1 MEPSPGPW
9 ISALRHSH
17 GRLQAG
23 VEPLGLAQLER
34 RSYASEWS
42 IAQVLSHLG
51 SQAEIFGLFLDAGLT
66 GQDPPGREEFAP
78 IWDSWN
84 AKDPQAQASDALRAD
99 EATLERFESLDAD
112 GQARLHLKVFGMELG
127 ATGLARMRV
136 GEHAI
141 HTWDVL
147 VALDPSAT
155 VAPDAV
161 ALLIDTLDQLAARA
175 GKPDGKRRRVRVST
189 TDPDRQFIL
198 ETGEAVTLTPSDG
211 EVTAEPRDSEQG
223 LSELRLPA
231 EAFVRLVYGRMNAA
245 HTPPAEVAGV
255 DLDEL
260 RQIFP
265 GFLSI
270 APRRRAGSRRAAPDD
285 DGDVQVGRAGHPRGQ
300 AAGGE
305 GRIGPR
311 GLALA
316 GLDEQV
322 PAGRQPPRRTGGD
335 AAQHGEAVRT
345 AVEGRPRLVLP
356 GFGREEADLPG
367 GHVGHVGGQ
376 HRDPAPQRGGQR
388 LVQVTLVDV
397 ASR

>member
-1 MEPSPGPW
+1 MEQSPGPW
-9 ISALRHSH
+9 IGALRHSH
-17 GRLQAG
+17 DRLQAG

-66 GQDPPGREEFAP
+66 DQDPPGREEFGP
-78 IWDSWN
+78 IWDRWN
-84 AKDPQAQASDALRAD
+84 GKDPQAQASDALRAD

-112 GQARLHLKVFGMELG
+112 EQARLHLSVFGLELG
-127 ATGLARMRV
+127 TTGLARMRL

-175 GKPDGKRRRVRVST
+175 GKPDGKQRRIRVTT

-198 ETGEAVTLTPSDG
+198 ETGEAVALTPSGG
-211 EVTAEPRDSEQG
+211 EVAPEPG

-231 EAFVRLVYGRMNAA
+231 EAFVRLVYGRMDEA
-245 HTPPAEVAGV
+245 HTPPIESAGV

-260 RQIFP
+260 RQVFP
-265 GFLSI
+265 GF
-270 APRRRAGSRRAAPDD
+270 
-285 DGDVQVGRAGHPRGQ
+285 
-300 AAGGE
+300 
-305 GRIGPR
+305 
-311 GLALA
+311 
-316 GLDEQV
+316 
-322 PAGRQPPRRTGGD
+322 
-335 AAQHGEAVRT
+335 
-345 AVEGRPRLVLP
+345 
-356 GFGREEADLPG
+356 
-367 GHVGHVGGQ
+367 
-376 HRDPAPQRGGQR
+376 
-388 LVQVTLVDV
+388 
-397 ASR
+397 